1 MSMLKPSGLKA
12 PTKILKP
19 GSTALKTP
27 AAVVAPVERTT
38 SSEKASGT
46 PSSEAQEEF
55 VDDFRVGERV
65 WVNGNKPGFIQF
77 LGETQFAP
85 GQWAGI
91 VLDEPIGKNDG
102 SVAGVRYFQCEPLKG
117 IFTRPS
123 KLTRKVQVED
133 EANGLQTTPASRA
146 TSPLSTS
153 AASMMTSSPGAP
165 SNIPHKSSQP
175 TAKEPSTTSQIS
187 NLTKTASESISNLS
201 EAGSIKK
208 GERELKIGDRVLVG
222 GTKAGVVRFLGE
234 TDFAKGEWCGVE
246 LDEPLG
252 KNDGAVA
259 GTRYFQC
266 QPKYGLFAPVHKVT
280 KIGFPST
287 TPAKAKAA
295 AVRRVMAT
303 TPASLKRSPSASSLS
318 SMSSVASSVSSKPS
332 RTGLLT
338 ETSSR
343 YARKISGTTALQEAL
358 KEKQQHIEQLLAER
372 DLERAEVAKATSH
385 VGEIEQELALARD
398 GHDQHVLE
406 LEAKMDQLRTMVEAA
421 DREKV
426 ELLNQL
432 EEEKRKVE
440 DLQFRVEEESI
451 TKGDLEQKSQIS
463 EDPENT
469 QTKLEHARIKEL
481 EQSLLFEKT
490 KADKLQRELEDTRVA
505 TVSEKSRI
513 MELEKDLALRAQ
525 EVAELRRR
533 LESHKPAGDVDM
545 SLSFLQEISSLQE
558 KLEAAHADHQREI
571 ISLKE
576 HFGACEE
583 THQKE
588 IKALQAATE
597 KLSKENESLKSK
609 LDHANKE
616 NSDVIALWKSKLETA
631 IASHQQAMEELKV
644 SFSKGV
650 GMETTEF
657 VELKTQI
664 EKMRLDYQHEIENLQ
679 NKQDSERSAHT
690 KEIEA
695 LRGKLMAVVKE
706 KESSLEAI
714 KAKLDKAEDQHL
726 VEMEDTLSKLQEAET
741 KVKELEVLQAKC
753 NEQTKVIDNFT
764 SQLKATEEK
773 LLDLD
778 ALRKASSEG
787 KSEIKKLR
795 QQLEAAEKQI
805 KNLEIEKNTESG
817 KKEKFADAS
826 EEAVSVQRSMQE
838 TVNKLHQ
845 KEEQFNA
852 LSTELE
858 KLRENLTDMEA
869 KFRERDEREEHLIKA
884 KEKLENDIA
893 EIMKMSGDNSSQLTK
908 MNDELRLKERNVEE
922 LQLKLTKAN
931 ENANFLQKSIGEV
944 TLQAEQSQ
952 QEAAKKHEEEKKE
965 LLRKLLD
972 LEKKVEMSHNQCQD
986 LKARFEEASCDMK
999 AKHEAV
1005 LQNLHKMLSDTEE
1018 RLKAAQEK
1026 NSDLLQEMV
1035 ELKKQADKA
1044 KSLTYLLTSA
1054 KKEIEL
1060 MSEELRGLKSEK
1072 QLLAQEGNALK
1083 LEKGSLL
1090 SKLVEV
1096 EAKIT
1101 LLQEDQQKLWLV
1113 NETLHL
1119 EKEKALEEK
1128 QDAEKL
1134 HQQEQL
1140 HKEALVVE
1148 REQLLREVNIAQAEL
1163 LKISKEND
1171 SLQLSRASL
1180 QALVEELHL
1189 SKDTLIAES
1198 KKDQEEKDHLED
1210 HIKKLVTE
1218 NLALAKDKDE
1228 IIQKLQSSYEELVK
1242 DQKTLVQE
1250 IEDLTTEKKSA
1261 LEKQSGLDNMCI
1273 ALKVERENLLQ
1284 SSKDLQFE
1292 KDMLLQDREKLSASL
1307 EAAIQIKQLL
1317 STEASGLRTQL
1328 DDAQRALR
1336 KDELEMRQLQATN
1349 TSLSKLLEEIKT
1361 SREITDSECIQ
1372 LLHEKETLAS
1382 SERRLLAEKEEL
1394 LSENRLVTEKLKKC
1408 SEEATQI
1415 EVSLNEKITYLISE
1429 KEVVC
1434 QKIAKLKKQHDSL
1447 LKEKSVLEM
1456 QNGDLLAEREN
1467 SMKTMGDL
1475 KRKYDQES
1483 ANRRI
1488 IVHEKMKLLGNL
1500 DTLKKE
1506 LQERKRENQE
1516 LAATKCDLSLMLKE
1530 AQNAKKSL
1538 EKEHTSI
1545 LQAKESLNA
1554 ELQTC
1559 CSEKSIL
1566 LRDGLS
1572 LQEECQR
1579 LNEEIHTIQQS
1590 FILEKEAR
1598 AQENESSLYE
1608 NNKLHGRVVLL
1619 EQELEE
1625 LRGCTK
1631 QLQSE
1636 KFALVQE
1643 KTKSEQKVV
1652 EIIKE
1657 KELLSAETAQLAA
1670 NIETLKSDFATL
1682 SKSKLELQE
1691 LHSYLTK
1698 ILDDL
1703 RLKHEM
1709 TLADRIRVVQDN
1721 KNLLAEKRDMMLTK
1735 EELLKEKE
1743 KLAESYFILQ
1753 KEISQL
1759 AKTNSHISAN
1769 LLESQNENRILR
1781 KDKSKLTLKI
1791 RELETLQSFTAA
1803 QTAEDAM
1810 QIMEQ
1815 MTKEKSETL
1824 ASLEDTKQTNE
1835 KLQNELDTLK
1845 ENNLKNVEE
1854 LNKSKELLTVEN
1866 QKMEEFRKEMQ
1877 LVREDLRS
1885 RRFLNQPPTA
1895 IIPPLSSLGHTRE
1908 TLRQASAQKSQQLSA
1923 LQEEN
1928 VKLAEELGRTRDE
1941 VTGHQKLEEERSVL
1955 NNQLLEMKKRESKLI
1970 KDADEEKASLQKS
1983 ISITSALLTEKDA
1996 ELEKLRNEVTVL
2008 RGESA
2013 SAKSLHSIVQSL
2025 ESDKAKLELQV
2036 KNLELQLKE
2045 NRRQLGS
2052 SSGNTDT
2059 QAEEDERAQESQID
2073 FLNSVIV
2080 DLQRKNQ
2087 DLKMKVEMMSEAALN
2102 GNGDDLNNYDS
2113 DDQEKQSKKK
2123 PRLFCD
2129 ICDCFDLH
2137 DTEDCPTQAQASEDP
2152 PHSTHHGSRS
2162 EERPYCEI
2170 CEVFGHWA
2178 SHCNDD
2184 ETF

>member
-27 AAVVAPVERTT
+27 AAVVAPVEKTT
-38 SSEKASGT
+38 SSEKASNT

-153 AASMMTSSPGAP
+153 TASMMTPSLAAP
-165 SNIPHKSSQP
+165 SNIPHKSTQP
-175 TAKEPSTTSQIS
+175 TAKEPSATSQIS

-451 TKGDLEQKSQIS
+451 TKGDLE
-463 EDPENT
+463 T

-558 KLEAAHADHQREI
+558 KLEAAHTDHQREI
-571 ISLKE
+571 ASLKE
-576 HFGACEE
+576 QFGAREE

-650 GMETTEF
+650 GTETAEF
-657 VELKTQI
+657 AELKTQI
-664 EKMRLDYQHEIENLQ
+664 EKMRLDYQHEIETLQ
-679 NKQDSERSAHT
+679 NKQDSERSAHA

-695 LRGKLMAVVKE
+695 LRGKLMAVITE
-706 KESSLEAI
+706 KESSLEAV
-714 KAKLDKAEDQHL
+714 KAKLDKVEDQHL
-726 VEMEDTLSKLQEAET
+726 VEMEDTLNKLQEAE
-741 KVKELEVLQAKC
+741 
-753 NEQTKVIDNFT
+753 I
-764 SQLKATEEK
+764 
-773 LLDLD
+773 
-778 ALRKASSEG
+778 
-787 KSEIKKLR
+787 
-795 QQLEAAEKQI
+795 
-805 KNLEIEKNTESG
+805 
-817 KKEKFADAS
+817 KKEKFANAS
-826 EEAVSVQRSMQE
+826 EEAVSIQRSMQE

-852 LSTELE
+852 LSAELE

-869 KFRERDEREEHLIKA
+869 KFRERDEREEQLIKA

-931 ENANFLQKSIGEV
+931 ENASFLQKSIGEV

-972 LEKKVEMSHNQCQD
+972 LEKKMEMSHNQCQD
-986 LKARFEEASCDMK
+986 LKARFEEASCETK

-1005 LQNLHKMLSDTEE
+1005 LQSLQKMLSDTEQ
-1018 RLKAAQEK
+1018 RLKAAQEE
-1026 NSDLLQEMV
+1026 NSDLMQEMA

-1044 KSLTYLLTSA
+1044 RSLTYLLTSA

-1101 LLQEDQQKLWLV
+1101 LLQEDQQKLWSV

-1119 EKEKALEEK
+1119 EKETVLEEK
-1128 QDAEKL
+1128 RDAEKL
-1134 HQQEQL
+1134 YQQEQL
-1140 HKEALVVE
+1140 HKESLAVE
-1148 REQLLREVNIAQAEL
+1148 REQLLREINTAQEEL
-1163 LKISKEND
+1163 LKISVEND
-1171 SLQLSRASL
+1171 ALQASRASL
-1180 QALVEELHL
+1180 QTLVEELQV

-1210 HIKKLVTE
+1210 HIKKLVAE
-1218 NLALAKDKDE
+1218 NIALAKDKDE

-1292 KDMLLQDREKLSASL
+1292 KDMLLQDQEKLSASL
-1307 EAAIQIKQLL
+1307 EAALQIKQLL

-1336 KDELEMRQLQATN
+1336 KAELEMRQLQATN
-1349 TSLSKLLEEIKT
+1349 TSLTKLLEEIKA

-1394 LSENRLVTEKLKKC
+1394 LCENRLIAEKLKKC
-1408 SEEATQI
+1408 SEEATHI
-1415 EVSLNEKITYLISE
+1415 EMSLNEKITYLTSE

-1434 QKIAKLKKQHDSL
+1434 QKITKLKKQHDSL

-1467 SMKTMGDL
+1467 SMKTVGDL

-1506 LQERKRENQE
+1506 LQERKRETQE
-1516 LAATKCDLSLMLKE
+1516 LAATKHELSLMLKE
-1530 AQNAKKSL
+1530 AQNARKSL
-1538 EKEHTSI
+1538 EKEHTST

-1566 LRDGLS
+1566 LRDRLS

-1579 LNEEIHTIQQS
+1579 LNEEIHTMQQS

-1608 NNKLHGRVVLL
+1608 NNKLHGRMVLL

-1625 LRGCTK
+1625 LQVCTK

-1636 KFALVQE
+1636 NFVLVQE

-1657 KELLSAETAQLAA
+1657 KELLSAETARLAA
-1670 NIETLKSDFATL
+1670 NIETLKSDFTTL

-1691 LHSYLTK
+1691 LHSYLTR

-1709 TLADRIRVVQDN
+1709 TLADGAKVAQDN
-1721 KNLLAEKRDMMLTK
+1721 KNLLAEKRDVMLAK

-1743 KLAESYFILQ
+1743 RLAESYFILQ

-1759 AKTNSHISAN
+1759 AKTNSHISTN

-1791 RELETLQSFTAA
+1791 RELETLQSFTVKWEG
-1803 QTAEDAM
+1803 QGPG
-1810 QIMEQ
+1810 
-1815 MTKEKSETL
+1815 
-1824 ASLEDTKQTNE
+1824 
-1835 KLQNELDTLK
+1835 LD
-1845 ENNLKNVEE
+1845 
-1854 LNKSKELLTVEN
+1854 
-1866 QKMEEFRKEMQ
+1866 
-1877 LVREDLRS
+1877 
-1885 RRFLNQPPTA
+1885 
-1895 IIPPLSSLGHTRE
+1895 
-1908 TLRQASAQKSQQLSA
+1908 
-1923 LQEEN
+1923 
-1928 VKLAEELGRTRDE
+1928 
-1941 VTGHQKLEEERSVL
+1941 
-1955 NNQLLEMKKRESKLI
+1955 
-1970 KDADEEKASLQKS
+1970 
-1983 ISITSALLTEKDA
+1983 
-1996 ELEKLRNEVTVL
+1996 
-2008 RGESA
+2008 
-2013 SAKSLHSIVQSL
+2013 
-2025 ESDKAKLELQV
+2025 
-2036 KNLELQLKE
+2036 
-2045 NRRQLGS
+2045 
-2052 SSGNTDT
+2052 
-2059 QAEEDERAQESQID
+2059 
-2073 FLNSVIV
+2073 
-2080 DLQRKNQ
+2080 
-2087 DLKMKVEMMSEAALN
+2087 
-2102 GNGDDLNNYDS
+2102 Y
-2113 DDQEKQSKKK
+2113 
-2123 PRLFCD
+2123 
-2129 ICDCFDLH
+2129 
-2137 DTEDCPTQAQASEDP
+2137 
-2152 PHSTHHGSRS
+2152 
-2162 EERPYCEI
+2162 
-2170 CEVFGHWA
+2170 
-2178 SHCNDD
+2178 
-2184 ETF
+2184 

>member
-1 MSMLKPSGLKA
+1 M
-12 PTKILKP
+12 
-19 GSTALKTP
+19 
-27 AAVVAPVERTT
+27 
-38 SSEKASGT
+38 
-46 PSSEAQEEF
+46 
-55 VDDFRVGERV
+55 
-65 WVNGNKPGFIQF
+65 
-77 LGETQFAP
+77 
-85 GQWAGI
+85 
-91 VLDEPIGKNDG
+91 
-102 SVAGVRYFQCEPLKG
+102 
-117 IFTRPS
+117 
-123 KLTRKVQVED
+123 
-133 EANGLQTTPASRA
+133 
-146 TSPLSTS
+146 
-153 AASMMTSSPGAP
+153 
-165 SNIPHKSSQP
+165 
-175 TAKEPSTTSQIS
+175 
-187 NLTKTASESISNLS
+187 
-201 EAGSIKK
+201 
-208 GERELKIGDRVLVG
+208 
-222 GTKAGVVRFLGE
+222 
-234 TDFAKGEWCGVE
+234 
-246 LDEPLG
+246 
-252 KNDGAVA
+252 
-259 GTRYFQC
+259 
-266 QPKYGLFAPVHKVT
+266 
-280 KIGFPST
+280 
-287 TPAKAKAA
+287 
-295 AVRRVMAT
+295 
-303 TPASLKRSPSASSLS
+303 
-318 SMSSVASSVSSKPS
+318 
-332 RTGLLT
+332 
-338 ETSSR
+338 
-343 YARKISGTTALQEAL
+343 
-358 KEKQQHIEQLLAER
+358 
-372 DLERAEVAKATSH
+372 
-385 VGEIEQELALARD
+385 
-398 GHDQHVLE
+398 
-406 LEAKMDQLRTMVEAA
+406 
-421 DREKV
+421 
-426 ELLNQL
+426 
-432 EEEKRKVE
+432 
-440 DLQFRVEEESI
+440 
-451 TKGDLEQKSQIS
+451 
-463 EDPENT
+463 
-469 QTKLEHARIKEL
+469 
-481 EQSLLFEKT
+481 
-490 KADKLQRELEDTRVA
+490 
-505 TVSEKSRI
+505 
-513 MELEKDLALRAQ
+513 
-525 EVAELRRR
+525 
-533 LESHKPAGDVDM
+533 
-545 SLSFLQEISSLQE
+545 
-558 KLEAAHADHQREI
+558 
-571 ISLKE
+571 
-576 HFGACEE
+576 
-583 THQKE
+583 
-588 IKALQAATE
+588 
-597 KLSKENESLKSK
+597 
-609 LDHANKE
+609 
-616 NSDVIALWKSKLETA
+616 
-631 IASHQQAMEELKV
+631 
-644 SFSKGV
+644 
-650 GMETTEF
+650 
-657 VELKTQI
+657 
-664 EKMRLDYQHEIENLQ
+664 
-679 NKQDSERSAHT
+679 
-690 KEIEA
+690 
-695 LRGKLMAVVKE
+695 
-706 KESSLEAI
+706 
-714 KAKLDKAEDQHL
+714 
-726 VEMEDTLSKLQEAET
+726 
-741 KVKELEVLQAKC
+741 
-753 NEQTKVIDNFT
+753 
-764 SQLKATEEK
+764 
-773 LLDLD
+773 
-778 ALRKASSEG
+778 
-787 KSEIKKLR
+787 
-795 QQLEAAEKQI
+795 
-805 KNLEIEKNTESG
+805 
-817 KKEKFADAS
+817 
-826 EEAVSVQRSMQE
+826 
-838 TVNKLHQ
+838 
-845 KEEQFNA
+845 
-852 LSTELE
+852 
-858 KLRENLTDMEA
+858 
-869 KFRERDEREEHLIKA
+869 
-884 KEKLENDIA
+884 
-893 EIMKMSGDNSSQLTK
+893 
-908 MNDELRLKERNVEE
+908 
-922 LQLKLTKAN
+922 
-931 ENANFLQKSIGEV
+931 
-944 TLQAEQSQ
+944 
-952 QEAAKKHEEEKKE
+952 
-965 LLRKLLD
+965 
-972 LEKKVEMSHNQCQD
+972 
-986 LKARFEEASCDMK
+986 
-999 AKHEAV
+999 
-1005 LQNLHKMLSDTEE
+1005 
-1018 RLKAAQEK
+1018 
-1026 NSDLLQEMV
+1026 
-1035 ELKKQADKA
+1035 
-1044 KSLTYLLTSA
+1044 LTSA

-1163 LKISKEND
+1163 LKVSKEND
-1171 SLQLSRASL
+1171 SLQVSRANL
-1180 QALVEELHL
+1180 QALIEELHL

-1415 EVSLNEKITYLISE
+1415 EVSLNEKITYLLSE

-1579 LNEEIHTIQQS
+1579 LNEEIHRIQQS

-1670 NIETLKSDFATL
+1670 NIETLKSDFTTL

-1709 TLADRIRVVQDN
+1709 TLADRIKVVQDN

-1791 RELETLQSFTAA
+1791 RELETLQSFTVKWEG
-1803 QTAEDAM
+1803 QGPD
-1810 QIMEQ
+1810 
-1815 MTKEKSETL
+1815 
-1824 ASLEDTKQTNE
+1824 
-1835 KLQNELDTLK
+1835 LD
-1845 ENNLKNVEE
+1845 
-1854 LNKSKELLTVEN
+1854 
-1866 QKMEEFRKEMQ
+1866 
-1877 LVREDLRS
+1877 
-1885 RRFLNQPPTA
+1885 
-1895 IIPPLSSLGHTRE
+1895 
-1908 TLRQASAQKSQQLSA
+1908 
-1923 LQEEN
+1923 
-1928 VKLAEELGRTRDE
+1928 
-1941 VTGHQKLEEERSVL
+1941 
-1955 NNQLLEMKKRESKLI
+1955 
-1970 KDADEEKASLQKS
+1970 
-1983 ISITSALLTEKDA
+1983 
-1996 ELEKLRNEVTVL
+1996 
-2008 RGESA
+2008 
-2013 SAKSLHSIVQSL
+2013 
-2025 ESDKAKLELQV
+2025 
-2036 KNLELQLKE
+2036 
-2045 NRRQLGS
+2045 
-2052 SSGNTDT
+2052 
-2059 QAEEDERAQESQID
+2059 
-2073 FLNSVIV
+2073 
-2080 DLQRKNQ
+2080 
-2087 DLKMKVEMMSEAALN
+2087 
-2102 GNGDDLNNYDS
+2102 Y
-2113 DDQEKQSKKK
+2113 
-2123 PRLFCD
+2123 
-2129 ICDCFDLH
+2129 
-2137 DTEDCPTQAQASEDP
+2137 
-2152 PHSTHHGSRS
+2152 
-2162 EERPYCEI
+2162 
-2170 CEVFGHWA
+2170 
-2178 SHCNDD
+2178 
-2184 ETF
+2184 

>member
-1 MSMLKPSGLKA
+1 MSLLKPSGLKA

-27 AAVVAPVERTT
+27 AAAAAPVEKTI
-38 SSEKASGT
+38 SSERASSAPSAET
-46 PSSEAQEEF
+46 PEEF

-123 KLTRKVQVED
+123 KLTRKVQTED
-133 EANGLQTTPASRA
+133 EANGLQTAQASRA
-146 TSPLSTS
+146 ASPLSTS
-153 AASMMTSSPGAP
+153 VANMVSSSATP

-175 TAKEPSTTSQIS
+175 RAKESPATPQIS

-201 EAGSIKK
+201 EAGSVKK

-303 TPASLKRSPSASSLS
+303 TSASLKRSPSASSLS

-533 LESHKPAGDVDM
+533 LESSKPAGDVDM
-545 SLSFLQEISSLQE
+545 SLSLLQEISSWQE
-558 KLEAAHADHQREI
+558 KLEVTQADHQREI
-571 ISLKE
+571 TSLKE
-576 HFGACEE
+576 HFGVQEE
-583 THQKE
+583 TYQKE
-588 IKALQAATE
+588 IKALHTATE
-597 KLSKENESLKSK
+597 KLSKENESLRSK

-650 GMETTEF
+650 GAESAEF
-657 VELKTQI
+657 AELKTQI
-664 EKMRLDYQHEIENLQ
+664 EKLRVDYQHEIENLQ
-679 NKQDSERSAHT
+679 NKQDSERSAHA
-690 KEIEA
+690 KEMEA
-695 LRGKLMAVVKE
+695 LKSKLMKIIKE
-706 KESSLEAI
+706 KETSLETI
-714 KAKLDKAEDQHL
+714 QSKLDRAEDQHL
-726 VEMEDTLSKLQEAET
+726 VEMEDALNKLQEAEI
-741 KVKELEVLQAKC
+741 KVKELEVLQAKYS
-753 NEQTKVIDNFT
+753 EQTKVIDNFT
-764 SQLKATEEK
+764 SQLKAAEEK

-787 KSEIKKLR
+787 KLDMEKLR
-795 QQLEAAEKQI
+795 QQLEAAGKQI
-805 KNLEIEKNTESG
+805 QNLEIEKNAESDKASSIARELQG
-817 KKEKFADAS
+817 KELKLTNLEENLSEVSRVKEALEKELHILKEKFADAS
-826 EEAVSVQRSMQE
+826 EEAASVQRSMQE

-845 KEEQFNA
+845 KEEEFNM
-852 LSTELE
+852 LSSELE
-858 KLRENLTDMEA
+858 KLRENLSDMEV
-869 KFRERDEREEHLIKA
+869 KFRERDEKEEQLIKA

-908 MNDELRLKERNVEE
+908 MNDELRLKERCVEE
-922 LQLKLTKAN
+922 LQLKLSKAN
-931 ENANFLQKSIGEV
+931 ENASFLQKSIGEI
-944 TLQAEQSQ
+944 TLKAEQSQ
-952 QEAAKKHEEEKKE
+952 QEAARKHKEERKE
-965 LLRKLLD
+965 LEEKLLD

-986 LKARFEEASCDMK
+986 LKSRYEKASSEMK
-999 AKHEAV
+999 TKHEEI
-1005 LQNLHKMLSDTEE
+1005 LQNLQKVLLAAEE
-1018 RLKAAQEK
+1018 KLKAAQEE
-1026 NSDLLQEMV
+1026 NRGLMQEM
-1035 ELKKQADKA
+1035 EDLKVQADKA
-1044 KSLTYLLTSA
+1044 K
-1054 KKEIEL
+1054 
-1060 MSEELRGLKSEK
+1060 
-1072 QLLAQEGNALK
+1072 
-1083 LEKGSLL
+1083 
-1090 SKLVEV
+1090 
-1096 EAKIT
+1096 
-1101 LLQEDQQKLWLV
+1101 
-1113 NETLHL
+1113 
-1119 EKEKALEEK
+1119 
-1128 QDAEKL
+1128 
-1134 HQQEQL
+1134 
-1140 HKEALVVE
+1140 
-1148 REQLLREVNIAQAEL
+1148 
-1163 LKISKEND
+1163 
-1171 SLQLSRASL
+1171 
-1180 QALVEELHL
+1180 
-1189 SKDTLIAES
+1189 
-1198 KKDQEEKDHLED
+1198 
-1210 HIKKLVTE
+1210 
-1218 NLALAKDKDE
+1218 
-1228 IIQKLQSSYEELVK
+1228 
-1242 DQKTLVQE
+1242 
-1250 IEDLTTEKKSA
+1250 
-1261 LEKQSGLDNMCI
+1261 
-1273 ALKVERENLLQ
+1273 
-1284 SSKDLQFE
+1284 
-1292 KDMLLQDREKLSASL
+1292 
-1307 EAAIQIKQLL
+1307 AA
-1317 STEASGLRTQL
+1317 R
-1328 DDAQRALR
+1328 
-1336 KDELEMRQLQATN
+1336 
-1349 TSLSKLLEEIKT
+1349 
-1361 SREITDSECIQ
+1361 
-1372 LLHEKETLAS
+1372 
-1382 SERRLLAEKEEL
+1382 
-1394 LSENRLVTEKLKKC
+1394 
-1408 SEEATQI
+1408 
-1415 EVSLNEKITYLISE
+1415 
-1429 KEVVC
+1429 
-1434 QKIAKLKKQHDSL
+1434 
-1447 LKEKSVLEM
+1447 
-1456 QNGDLLAEREN
+1456 
-1467 SMKTMGDL
+1467 
-1475 KRKYDQES
+1475 
-1483 ANRRI
+1483 
-1488 IVHEKMKLLGNL
+1488 
-1500 DTLKKE
+1500 
-1506 LQERKRENQE
+1506 
-1516 LAATKCDLSLMLKE
+1516 
-1530 AQNAKKSL
+1530 
-1538 EKEHTSI
+1538 
-1545 LQAKESLNA
+1545 
-1554 ELQTC
+1554 
-1559 CSEKSIL
+1559 
-1566 LRDGLS
+1566 
-1572 LQEECQR
+1572 
-1579 LNEEIHTIQQS
+1579 
-1590 FILEKEAR
+1590 
-1598 AQENESSLYE
+1598 
-1608 NNKLHGRVVLL
+1608 
-1619 EQELEE
+1619 
-1625 LRGCTK
+1625 
-1631 QLQSE
+1631 
-1636 KFALVQE
+1636 
-1643 KTKSEQKVV
+1643 
-1652 EIIKE
+1652 
-1657 KELLSAETAQLAA
+1657 
-1670 NIETLKSDFATL
+1670 
-1682 SKSKLELQE
+1682 
-1691 LHSYLTK
+1691 
-1698 ILDDL
+1698 
-1703 RLKHEM
+1703 
-1709 TLADRIRVVQDN
+1709 
-1721 KNLLAEKRDMMLTK
+1721 
-1735 EELLKEKE
+1735 
-1743 KLAESYFILQ
+1743 
-1753 KEISQL
+1753 
-1759 AKTNSHISAN
+1759 
-1769 LLESQNENRILR
+1769 
-1781 KDKSKLTLKI
+1781 
-1791 RELETLQSFTAA
+1791 
-1803 QTAEDAM
+1803 TAEDAM

-1824 ASLEDTKQTNE
+1824 ASLEDTRQTNA
-1835 KLQNELDTLK
+1835 KLQSELDTLK

-1877 LVREDLRS
+1877 LVREDVS
-1885 RRFLNQPPTA
+1885 CRRFPHQPPTA
-1895 IIPPLSSLGHTRE
+1895 IVPLLSSLGHTRE
-1908 TLRQASAQKSQQLSA
+1908 TLKQAAAQKSQQLSA

-1928 VKLAEELGRTRDE
+1928 VKLAEELGRSRDE
-1941 VTGHQKLEEERSVL
+1941 VTSHQKLEEERSVL
-1955 NNQLLEMKKRESKLI
+1955 NNQLLEMKKSLPSNTLRESKYI
-1970 KDADEEKASLQKS
+1970 KETDEEKASLQKS

-2008 RGESA
+2008 RGENA
-2013 SAKSLHSIVQSL
+2013 SAKSLHSVVQTL
-2025 ESDKAKLELQV
+2025 ESDKVKLELKV

-2045 NRRQLGS
+2045 NKRQLGS
-2052 SSGNTDT
+2052 STGNTDA

-2102 GNGDDLNNYDS
+2102 GNGDDLNTYDS
-2113 DDQEKQSKKK
+2113 DDQEKQTKKK

-2137 DTEDCPTQAQASEDP
+2137 DTEDCPTQAQMSEDP

-2170 CEVFGHWA
+2170 CEMFGHWA
-2178 SHCNDD
+2178 TNCNDD

>member
-1 MSMLKPSGLKA
+1 MSLLKPSGLKA

-27 AAVVAPVERTT
+27 AAAAAPVEKTI
-38 SSEKASGT
+38 SSERASSAPSAET
-46 PSSEAQEEF
+46 PEEF

-123 KLTRKVQVED
+123 KLTRKVQTED
-133 EANGLQTTPASRA
+133 EANGLQTAQASRA
-146 TSPLSTS
+146 ASPLSTS
-153 AASMMTSSPGAP
+153 VANMVSSSATP

-175 TAKEPSTTSQIS
+175 RAKESPATPQIS

-201 EAGSIKK
+201 EAGSVKK

-303 TPASLKRSPSASSLS
+303 TSASLKRSPSASSLS

-533 LESHKPAGDVDM
+533 LESSKPAGDVDM
-545 SLSFLQEISSLQE
+545 SLSLLQEISSWQE
-558 KLEAAHADHQREI
+558 KLEVTQADHQREI
-571 ISLKE
+571 TSLKE
-576 HFGACEE
+576 HFGVQEE
-583 THQKE
+583 TYQKE
-588 IKALQAATE
+588 IKALHTATE
-597 KLSKENESLKSK
+597 KLSKENESLRSK

-650 GMETTEF
+650 GAESAEF
-657 VELKTQI
+657 AELKTQI
-664 EKMRLDYQHEIENLQ
+664 EKLRVDYQHEIENLQ
-679 NKQDSERSAHT
+679 NKQDSERSAHA
-690 KEIEA
+690 KEMEA
-695 LRGKLMAVVKE
+695 LKSKLMKIIKE
-706 KESSLEAI
+706 KETSLETI
-714 KAKLDKAEDQHL
+714 QSKLDRAEDQHL
-726 VEMEDTLSKLQEAET
+726 VEMEDALNKLQEAE
-741 KVKELEVLQAKC
+741 
-753 NEQTKVIDNFT
+753 I
-764 SQLKATEEK
+764 
-773 LLDLD
+773 
-778 ALRKASSEG
+778 
-787 KSEIKKLR
+787 
-795 QQLEAAEKQI
+795 
-805 KNLEIEKNTESG
+805 

-826 EEAVSVQRSMQE
+826 EEAASVQRSMQE

-845 KEEQFNA
+845 KEEEFNM
-852 LSTELE
+852 LSSELE
-858 KLRENLTDMEA
+858 KLRENLSDMEV
-869 KFRERDEREEHLIKA
+869 KFRERDEKEEQLIKA

-908 MNDELRLKERNVEE
+908 MNDELRLKERCVEE
-922 LQLKLTKAN
+922 LQLKLSKAN
-931 ENANFLQKSIGEV
+931 ENASFLQKSIGEI
-944 TLQAEQSQ
+944 TLKAEQSQ
-952 QEAAKKHEEEKKE
+952 QEAARKHKEERKE
-965 LLRKLLD
+965 LEEKLLD

-986 LKARFEEASCDMK
+986 LKSRYEKASSEMK
-999 AKHEAV
+999 TKHEEI
-1005 LQNLHKMLSDTEE
+1005 LQNLQKVLLAAEE
-1018 RLKAAQEK
+1018 KLKAAQEE
-1026 NSDLLQEMV
+1026 NRGLMQEM
-1035 ELKKQADKA
+1035 EDLKVQADKA
-1044 KSLTYLLTSA
+1044 K
-1054 KKEIEL
+1054 
-1060 MSEELRGLKSEK
+1060 
-1072 QLLAQEGNALK
+1072 
-1083 LEKGSLL
+1083 
-1090 SKLVEV
+1090 
-1096 EAKIT
+1096 
-1101 LLQEDQQKLWLV
+1101 
-1113 NETLHL
+1113 
-1119 EKEKALEEK
+1119 
-1128 QDAEKL
+1128 
-1134 HQQEQL
+1134 
-1140 HKEALVVE
+1140 
-1148 REQLLREVNIAQAEL
+1148 
-1163 LKISKEND
+1163 
-1171 SLQLSRASL
+1171 
-1180 QALVEELHL
+1180 
-1189 SKDTLIAES
+1189 
-1198 KKDQEEKDHLED
+1198 
-1210 HIKKLVTE
+1210 
-1218 NLALAKDKDE
+1218 
-1228 IIQKLQSSYEELVK
+1228 
-1242 DQKTLVQE
+1242 
-1250 IEDLTTEKKSA
+1250 
-1261 LEKQSGLDNMCI
+1261 
-1273 ALKVERENLLQ
+1273 
-1284 SSKDLQFE
+1284 
-1292 KDMLLQDREKLSASL
+1292 
-1307 EAAIQIKQLL
+1307 AA
-1317 STEASGLRTQL
+1317 R
-1328 DDAQRALR
+1328 
-1336 KDELEMRQLQATN
+1336 
-1349 TSLSKLLEEIKT
+1349 
-1361 SREITDSECIQ
+1361 
-1372 LLHEKETLAS
+1372 
-1382 SERRLLAEKEEL
+1382 
-1394 LSENRLVTEKLKKC
+1394 
-1408 SEEATQI
+1408 
-1415 EVSLNEKITYLISE
+1415 
-1429 KEVVC
+1429 
-1434 QKIAKLKKQHDSL
+1434 
-1447 LKEKSVLEM
+1447 
-1456 QNGDLLAEREN
+1456 
-1467 SMKTMGDL
+1467 
-1475 KRKYDQES
+1475 
-1483 ANRRI
+1483 
-1488 IVHEKMKLLGNL
+1488 
-1500 DTLKKE
+1500 
-1506 LQERKRENQE
+1506 
-1516 LAATKCDLSLMLKE
+1516 
-1530 AQNAKKSL
+1530 
-1538 EKEHTSI
+1538 
-1545 LQAKESLNA
+1545 
-1554 ELQTC
+1554 
-1559 CSEKSIL
+1559 
-1566 LRDGLS
+1566 
-1572 LQEECQR
+1572 
-1579 LNEEIHTIQQS
+1579 
-1590 FILEKEAR
+1590 
-1598 AQENESSLYE
+1598 
-1608 NNKLHGRVVLL
+1608 
-1619 EQELEE
+1619 
-1625 LRGCTK
+1625 
-1631 QLQSE
+1631 
-1636 KFALVQE
+1636 
-1643 KTKSEQKVV
+1643 
-1652 EIIKE
+1652 
-1657 KELLSAETAQLAA
+1657 
-1670 NIETLKSDFATL
+1670 
-1682 SKSKLELQE
+1682 
-1691 LHSYLTK
+1691 
-1698 ILDDL
+1698 
-1703 RLKHEM
+1703 
-1709 TLADRIRVVQDN
+1709 
-1721 KNLLAEKRDMMLTK
+1721 
-1735 EELLKEKE
+1735 
-1743 KLAESYFILQ
+1743 
-1753 KEISQL
+1753 
-1759 AKTNSHISAN
+1759 
-1769 LLESQNENRILR
+1769 
-1781 KDKSKLTLKI
+1781 
-1791 RELETLQSFTAA
+1791 
-1803 QTAEDAM
+1803 TAEDAM

-1824 ASLEDTKQTNE
+1824 ASLEDTRQTNA
-1835 KLQNELDTLK
+1835 KLQSELDTLK

-1877 LVREDLRS
+1877 LVREDVS
-1885 RRFLNQPPTA
+1885 CRRFPHQPPTA
-1895 IIPPLSSLGHTRE
+1895 IVPLLSSLGHTRE
-1908 TLRQASAQKSQQLSA
+1908 TLKQAAAQKSQQLSA

-1928 VKLAEELGRTRDE
+1928 VKLAEELGRSRDE
-1941 VTGHQKLEEERSVL
+1941 VTSHQKLEEERSVL
-1955 NNQLLEMKKRESKLI
+1955 NNQLLEMKKSLPSNTLRESKYI
-1970 KDADEEKASLQKS
+1970 KETDEEKASLQKS

-2008 RGESA
+2008 RGENA
-2013 SAKSLHSIVQSL
+2013 SAKSLHSVVQTL
-2025 ESDKAKLELQV
+2025 ESDKVKLELKV

-2045 NRRQLGS
+2045 NKRQLGS
-2052 SSGNTDT
+2052 STGNTDA

-2102 GNGDDLNNYDS
+2102 GNGDDLNTYDS
-2113 DDQEKQSKKK
+2113 DDQEKQTKKK

-2137 DTEDCPTQAQASEDP
+2137 DTEDCPTQAQMSEDP

-2170 CEVFGHWA
+2170 CEMFGHWA
-2178 SHCNDD
+2178 TNCNDD